1 MLHEHIH
8 PGVMRRLNV
17 GDAEAF
23 AEHLL
28 RLDPVSRQMRF
39 EGALSDDTIRKY
51 ALGAFNRPGVH
62 LGYVE
67 NGMIRAA
74 GELVPEVRKDFS
86 WPAEAEAAFSVEKHL
101 QEGRIG
107 TRLAERIIG
116 YARVSG
122 IRRIVLNCLPQN
134 VRMQRIAAHFGGELR
149 YLEGEYQGIIE
160 LGAPNLAT
168 CLRAG
173 LHEGFDLVD
182 RALNFAETMRPAP
195 R

>member
-1 MLHEHIH
+1 MLHEHVH
-8 PGVMRRLNV
+8 PGVMRRLNAS
-17 GDAEAF
+17 DAGAF

-28 RLDPVSRQMRF
+28 RLDPESRQMRF
-39 EGALSDDTIRKY
+39 EGALSDDTVRRY
-51 ALGAFNRPGVH
+51 ALGAFDRPGIQ
-62 LGYVE
+62 LGYIEHGV
-67 NGMIRAA
+67 IRAV
-74 GELVPEVRKDFS
+74 GELVPEAVKGFV
-86 WPAEAEAAFSVEKHL
+86 WPAEAEAAFSVERPL

-134 VRMQRIAAHFGGELR
+134 VRMQRIASHFGGQLR
-149 YLEGEYQGIIE
+149 YMEGEYQGVIE

-168 CLRAG
+168 CLRTG

-182 RALNFAETMRPAP
+182 RAISFAEPRPAQ